1 MNTRNIAYGFPVL
14 GVMTANVLFAAYI
27 VKYSTGVLLVDV
39 GVMGLLFAL
48 QRVWDAVTDPLVGY
62 LSDRTRTRWG
72 RRRPWMAASVV
83 PLALFGWMLWAPP
96 ESIEGGSLVVWLAVA
111 MFGFSTGTTL
121 FLVPHQAL
129 GAELADS
136 GAARTNVFAWR
147 EFFAVSGTAIALVGF
162 IWVLTNTPD
171 PRAAAKWIT
180 LGTSSLIAVTVA
192 VSLPGLSERADYQGR
207 SVANPFEAIADTFRN
222 PHARV
227 VFAMVL
233 ILHMGGGASAVL
245 SPFIMDYV
253 IGQPENTFL
262 VFLAHISAQ
271 FVAIPIWTS
280 LSRRIGKKGT
290 WQTAMVVGLV
300 GYTMILFVGHGD
312 LLLMS
317 AASALTGTMHAAGV
331 VVGYA
336 IVADIVDYDELKTGQ
351 RKEGSYYAVY
361 HLLYKSASGLM
372 AMAAGAALAYTGF
385 VPNQEQTDL
394 VKGVMTGMLGGV
406 PGSCVLVGFV
416 LLMGY
421 RLTDEAHAD
430 IRAELD
436 ARAAAAE
443 AADGAP

>member
-1 MNTRNIAYGFPVL
+1 VNLRNIAYGFPVL

-72 RRRPWMAASVV
+72 RRRPWMAVSVL

-96 ESIEGGSLVVWLAVA
+96 ESVQGGWLVVWLAVA

-129 GAELADS
+129 GAELADA

-162 IWVLTNTPD
+162 VWVLTNTPD
-171 PRAAAKWIT
+171 PRAAAQWIT
-180 LGTSSLIAVTVA
+180 LGTSLLIAVTVA
-192 VSLPGLSERADYQGR
+192 VSLPGLSERKDYQGR
-207 SVANPFEAIADTFRN
+207 SLANPFEAIADTFRN

-227 VFAMVL
+227 VFGMVL

-271 FVAIPIWTS
+271 FIAIPIWTA
-280 LSRRIGKKGT
+280 LARRVGKKGT
-290 WQTAMVVGLV
+290 WQTAMVVGLT

-331 VVGYA
+331 VVGFA
-336 IVADIVDYDELKTGQ
+336 IVADIVDYDELQTGQ

-406 PGSCVLVGFV
+406 PGSCVLVGFI
-416 LLMGY
+416 LLMRY
-421 RLTDEAHAD
+421 RLTEERHAE
-430 IRAELD
+430 IRAALD

-443 AADGAP
+443 AADPAP